1 MRMRCLFGDTEC
13 ELPMGGGATYANRCR
28 YVWGD
33 NVHKAKTQC
42 ESIDYILQLAVEM
55 KKLGLP
61 WTK

>member
-1 MRMRCLFGDTEC
+1 MSASLFMF
-13 ELPMGGGATYANRCR
+13 ELGLYADSSS

>member
-1 MRMRCLFGDTEC
+1 MEC
-13 ELPMGGGATYANRCR
+13 ECALGGELSSGMLTCDR

-61 WTK
+61 WTKS

>member
-1 MRMRCLFGDTEC
+1 MACEYFDLEGEVYEGGFADGD
-13 ELPMGGGATYANRCR
+13 R

>member
-1 MRMRCLFGDTEC
+1 MLLHTG
-13 ELPMGGGATYANRCR
+13 MGAIGLSMLILGR

-55 KKLGLP
+55 HKLGLK

>member
-1 MRMRCLFGDTEC
+1 MSILECRGWGDEVLTD
-13 ELPMGGGATYANRCR
+13 GR

-61 WTK
+61 WTKS

>member
-1 MRMRCLFGDTEC
+1 MGCEFSFDECGGNVLMRMD
-13 ELPMGGGATYANRCR
+13 R

-55 KKLGLP
+55 HKLGLP
-61 WTK
+61 WTQ

>member
-1 MRMRCLFGDTEC
+1 MSSENGLRMRH
-13 ELPMGGGATYANRCR
+13 YANENR
-28 YVWGD
+28 YAWGD

-55 KKLGLP
+55 KKVGLP

>member
-1 MRMRCLFGDTEC
+1 VLTSD
-13 ELPMGGGATYANRCR
+13 R

-42 ESIDYILQLAVEM
+42 ESIDYILQLAVGM

-61 WTK
+61 WTKS